1 MKLRDGP
8 DILMAPL
15 VGAVTGFAAYV
26 FLGSTHPLPENPLSG
41 LAYVLFAGVWILA
54 SVWCWKRV
62 FVWRRV
68 EITQERVS
76 EERFFAFWRI
86 QTRVVRLDAKHF
98 VDFVDFISSGLFCG
112 ARGGAR
118 AMTSCFFAGPGCRIS
133 VDVLRDEAQEIK
145 GITTRGLSQ

>member
-8 DILMAPL
+8 EVLAALP
-15 VGAVTGFAAYV
+15 GAATGFAAYV
-26 FLGSTHPLPENPLSG
+26 FLRSAQPLPENALSG

-54 SVWCWKRV
+54 SVWCWKSV
-62 FVWRRV
+62 FVWRRI

-98 VDFVDFISSGLFCG
+98 VDFVDYIAGVF
-112 ARGGAR
+112 GAR
-118 AMTSCFFAGPGCRIS
+118 AMTRCFFAGPGCRIS

>member
-26 FLGSTHPLPENPLSG
+26 FLGSAQPFPENPLSG

-54 SVWCWKRV
+54 SVWCWKSV
-62 FVWRRV
+62 FVWRRI

-98 VDFVDFISSGLFCG
+98 VDFVDYIAGVF
-112 ARGGAR
+112 GAR
-118 AMTSCFFAGPGCRIS
+118 AMTRCFFAGPGCRIS
-133 VDVLRDEAQEIK
+133 VAVLRDEAQGIKEI
-145 GITTRGLSQ
+145 ITRGLSQ

>member
-1 MKLRDGP
+1 MDPGLG
-8 DILMAPL
+8 L
-15 VGAVTGFAAYV
+15 VLEEGVRLEEGRNHPRESERRAV
-26 FLGSTHPLPENPLSG
+26 
-41 LAYVLFAGVWILA
+41 
-54 SVWCWKRV
+54 
-62 FVWRRV
+62 
-68 EITQERVS
+68 
-76 EERFFAFWRI
+76 FAFWRI

>member
-1 MKLRDGP
+1 MILRDGP

-26 FLGSTHPLPENPLSG
+26 FLGSAQPFPENPLSG

-62 FVWRRV
+62 VVWRRV

-98 VDFVDFISSGLFCG
+98 VDFVDYTAGVF
-112 ARGGAR
+112 GAR
-118 AMTSCFFAGPGCRIS
+118 AMTRCFFAGPGCRIS
-133 VDVLRDEAQEIK
+133 VAVLRDEAQGIK
-145 GITTRGLSQ
+145 EITTRGLSQ